1 MTRTEKTQFIED
13 LSIKLKD
20 SEYFYVTDSSALTVE
35 QVNILRRQLFEQGIE
50 MKVVKNTLMRKALD
64 KLPEEKNVS
73 GLYDSLKG
81 PTSILFTEV
90 ANAPAKIL
98 KEFRKTHD
106 KPVLKAAYI
115 DSDVFIGDDQIG
127 LLSELKS
134 KEDLL
139 GDVIALLQSPAK
151 NVLAA
156 LQSGA
161 QTLAGL
167 VKALE
172 ERGADN

>member
-1 MTRTEKTQFIED
+1 MNKAEKTQFIED
-13 LSIKLKD
+13 LSVQLKEA
-20 SEYFYVTDSSALTVE
+20 EYFYVTDSSALSVE
-35 QVNILRRQLFEQGIE
+35 QVNKLRRQLFEKGIQ

-64 KLPEEKNVS
+64 TLPEEKNVS
-73 GLYDSLKG
+73 GLYDTLKG

-98 KEFRKTHD
+98 KEFRKTHE
-106 KPVLKAAYI
+106 KPILKAAYI
-115 DSDVFIGDDQIG
+115 DTDVFIGDDQIG
-127 LLSELKS
+127 ILADLKS

-151 NVLAA
+151 NVLSA
-156 LQSGA
+156 LQSGS

-167 VKALE
+167 LKTLE
-172 ERGADN
+172 ERGTPN

>member
-1 MTRTEKTQFIED
+1 MTRAEKTQLIED
-13 LSIKLKD
+13 LSVQLND

-35 QVNILRRQLFEQGIE
+35 QVNNLRRQLYEQGIQ

-64 KLPEEKNVS
+64 TLPEEKNVS
-73 GLYDSLKG
+73 GLYDALTG

-127 LLSELKS
+127 PLSELKS

-151 NVLAA
+151 NVLSA
-156 LQSGA
+156 LQSGS

-172 ERGADN
+172 EREASN

>member
-1 MTRTEKTQFIED
+1 MTKSEKTQLIEE
-13 LSIKLKD
+13 LSVQLKE
-20 SEYFYVTDSSALTVE
+20 SEYFYITDSSFLSVE
-35 QVNILRRQLFEQGIE
+35 QVNNLRRQLFEKGIQ

-64 KLPEEKNVS
+64 TLPEDKNVS

-81 PTSILFTEV
+81 PTSVLFTEV
-90 ANAPAKIL
+90 ANAPAKVL

-115 DSDVFIGDDQIG
+115 DSDVFIGDEQIAV
-127 LLSELKS
+127 LADLKS

-151 NVLAA
+151 NVLSA
-156 LQSGA
+156 LQSGS

-172 ERGADN
+172 ERGTEN